1 MARINTPILT
11 NQKIGKWL
19 VGEMF
24 KHPTRKERMY
34 KCLCECGTS
43 KDVKHN
49 HLLNEKTKSCGCSW
63 TTHGMSNSNEYRVW
77 DSMVRRCHNKNHHAF
92 KDYGGRGIQVCDKW
106 LNFKGFFEDMG
117 SQPKGM
123 TLERK
128 NNSLGYSKD
137 NCTWATITE
146 QARNRRSTKLNLEQ
160 VISIKEMIT
169 NGVTQS
175 KIACQ
180 FGVTRANIGH
190 IAQGATWRI

>member
-1 MARINTPILT
+1 MGRINTPILT
-11 NQKIGKWL
+11 GQKIGKWL

-24 KHPTRKERMY
+24 KHPIRKERMY

-49 HLLNEKTKSCGCSW
+49 HLLNDKTKSCGCSW
-63 TTHGMSNSNEYRVW
+63 TTHGMSSSNEYRVW
-77 DSMVRRCHNKNHHAF
+77 DSMVRRCHNKNHYAF

-137 NCTWATITE
+137 NCIWATITE
-146 QARNRRSTKLNLEQ
+146 QARNRRSTKLNVEQ
-160 VISIKEMIT
+160 VIVIKELIA

-175 KIACQ
+175 KIADQ
-180 FGVTRANIGH
+180 FRVSRANIGH